1 MCAVVKVV
9 TLDEKDALPTATHGP
24 KSIIWL
30 SNNISAADL
39 ATVICLVVLT
49 EFIL

>member
-1 MCAVVKVV
+1 MVLNVV

-24 KSIIWL
+24 KSIICWL
-30 SNNISAADL
+30 SNNVSAADL

-49 EFIL
+49 EVIL